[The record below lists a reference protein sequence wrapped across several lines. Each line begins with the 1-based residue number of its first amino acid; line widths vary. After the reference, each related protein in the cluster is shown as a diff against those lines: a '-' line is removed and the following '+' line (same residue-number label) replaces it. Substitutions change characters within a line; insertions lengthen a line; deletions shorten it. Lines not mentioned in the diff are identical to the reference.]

1 MKPVNSKI
9 RHSLSFLFA
18 VSILFPAQAQMNL
31 SPAAGPGG
39 LPAEPVAR
47 FPAQDRNLPLNDAL
61 RENQIAPAQ
70 TMKNFS
76 QIGTGTGPAESPAS
90 PRKNAVESTDSAY
103 DLFQRFVHK
112 NTGKDLPLYGYN
124 LFEDRRYEPFSNLPV
139 PGQYVVGPGDDIDLK
154 IWGSSDLTVR
164 LTVDRDGHINIPK
177 IGPVMVAGT
186 RTDQL
191 EALLKSRV
199 GKVLNNFE
207 LSASLGRLKAIQI
220 YVVGHAR
227 RPGMYTV
234 SGLSTLVNA
243 LFESGGPS
251 ATGSMRRIQLI
262 RQGKT
267 ISILDMYPFIQN
279 GHAEGDVALL
289 NGDVLVIPA
298 AGPRSALVGAVEL
311 PAVYELKS
319 EGESLRDLLH
329 YAGGLKVLASPHRA
343 LVERISPSQTQA
355 PRSVIEIALGDKGSD
370 TIIHDGDLV
379 TLEPIHPQFSN
390 AITLRG
396 NVAYPSRYTHTPG
409 MRVADLVSDNHQLIK
424 FDYFDRKNALVRY
437 EQGQE
442 GKKKKDSF
450 DLVDRIKGNS
460 DPENRLYEVKNL
472 IDEINW
478 SYAVLERLD
487 ARSLKPLLIPFN
499 LRLAVHEKDPAHN
512 LLLQPGDVVTVF
524 GVKDLPVP
532 LEERTQF
539 VRLAGEVKVPGVYQL
554 QPKETL
560 ATLIRRAGGLTSNAY
575 AYGTELLSESARRQ
589 QQDNLERAIR
599 RMEVSLSGQFSAQAQ
614 NASDAEK
621 LNVQTQ
627 MAMQKSMLERLKQM
641 KSTGRI
647 ALELTPNS
655 TEFPSLTLEDGD
667 SVVVPHRSDF
677 VAVFGAV
684 MLETSLF
691 HRPGSTVRD
700 YLEKAGPTREA
711 DLDGALLI
719 KADGTLV
726 ANRAQRSWI
735 GWGHSNFMST
745 SVYPGDTIFVPELI
759 DRRTPYVQL
768 IQGAK
773 DWTQLL
779 YQFGLGAVAIKT
791 LRN

>member
-1 MKPVNSKI
+1 MVLPV
-9 RHSLSFLFA
+9 HA
-18 VSILFPAQAQMNL
+18 
-31 SPAAGPGG
+31 
-39 LPAEPVAR
+39 
-47 FPAQDRNLPLNDAL
+47 
-61 RENQIAPAQ
+61 
-70 TMKNFS
+70 
-76 QIGTGTGPAESPAS
+76 QIGTSPVTPPGIPLTADNLPRSSQLNRSSPVTDAFRENHLAPTQNVKSHSLVGAGTGPTDGAAS
-90 PRKNAVESTDSAY
+90 SRTNAVAGKEDGS
-103 DLFQRFVHK
+103 DLFQRFVQK
-112 NTGKDLPLYGYN
+112 NTGKNLPLYGYN
-124 LFEDRRYEPFSNLPV
+124 LFEDRRYEPLSNLPV

-154 IWGSSDLTVR
+154 IWGTSDLTVR
-164 LTVDRDGHINIPK
+164 LSVDRDGHIIIPK

-227 RPGMYTV
+227 RPGMHTV

-251 ATGSMRRIQLI
+251 ETGSLRRIQLV

-267 ISILDMYPFIQN
+267 ISNLDMYPFIQN

-298 AGPRSALVGAVEL
+298 TGPRSALVGAVEL
-311 PAVYELKS
+311 PAIYELKS
-319 EGESLRDLLH
+319 EGESLRDLLQ
-329 YAGGLKVLASPHRA
+329 YAGGLKVLVNQHKAMI
-343 LVERISPSQTQA
+343 ERISPSQTQA
-355 PRSVIEIALGDKGSD
+355 PRSVIEIALGDEGLK
-370 TIIHDGDLV
+370 TKVQDGDLV
-379 TLEPIHPQFSN
+379 TFESIHPQFSN

-396 NVAYPSRYTHTPG
+396 NVAYPSRYSHIPG
-409 MRVADLVSDNHQLIK
+409 MRVADLVSQNHQLIK
-424 FDYFDRKNALVRY
+424 VDYFDRKNALVHY
-437 EQGQE
+437 EK
-442 GKKKKDSF
+442 GKT
-450 DLVDRIKGNS
+450 S
-460 DPENRLYEVKNL
+460 DPEKRLYEVKNS

-478 SYAVLERLD
+478 DYAVVERLD
-487 ARSLKPLLIPFN
+487 AKALKPQLIPFN
-499 LRLAVHEKDPAHN
+499 LRKAVHEKDPVHN
-512 LLLQPGDVVTVF
+512 LLLEPGDVVTVF

-539 VRLAGEVKVPGVYQL
+539 VRLAGEVRVPGVYQL

-560 ATLIRRAGGLTSNAY
+560 AALIRRAGGLTGNAY
-575 AYGTELLSESARRQ
+575 AYGTELLRESARRQ

-599 RMEVSLSGQFSAQAQ
+599 RMEISLSGQFSAQVQ

-621 LNVQTQ
+621 LNVQAQ
-627 MAMQKSMLERLKQM
+627 MAMQKSMLERLKHM
-641 KSTGRI
+641 KASGRI
-647 ALELTPNS
+647 ALELTPDSN
-655 TEFPSLTLEDGD
+655 EYPSLTLEDGD
-667 SVVVPHRSDF
+667 SIVVPYRSDF

-684 MLETSLF
+684 MLETSLLYQ
-691 HRPGSTVRD
+691 RGSTVSH

-719 KADGTLV
+719 KADGTVV
-726 ANRAQRSWI
+726 ANRAQRSWV
-735 GWGHSNFMST
+735 GLGHSNFMNT
-745 SVYPGDTIFVPELI
+745 PVYPGDTVFVPELV
-759 DRRTPYVQL
+759 DRRTPYIQF